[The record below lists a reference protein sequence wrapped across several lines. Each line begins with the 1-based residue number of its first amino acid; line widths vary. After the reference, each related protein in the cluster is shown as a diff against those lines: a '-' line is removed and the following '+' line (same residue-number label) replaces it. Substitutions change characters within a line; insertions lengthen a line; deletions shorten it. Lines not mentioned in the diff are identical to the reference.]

1 MLREHEN
8 IKEFKNG
15 NISIRFPLEY
25 KEKLLAGSISAV
37 EVLSFVL
44 EEIDC
49 YFIGENFSI
58 SNYDTGML
66 IYNCYSD
73 LVYIIA
79 VSDILEVLANF
90 RWLRLYARKPSDID
104 REIIENELGGWN
116 HGNNQLQDKR
126 LYNLRC

>member
-15 NISIRFPLEY
+15 NILIRFPLEY
-25 KEKLLAGSISAV
+25 KDRLLSGKISAV
-37 EVLSFVL
+37 EVLNFLL

-49 YFIGENFSI
+49 YFIGDSFCI

-79 VSDILEVLANF
+79 TSDILDVLANF
-90 RWLRLYARKPSDID
+90 RWLRLYARKPSDVD
-104 REIIENELGGWN
+104 RKIIENEFGG
-116 HGNNQLQDKR
+116 
-126 LYNLRC
+126 